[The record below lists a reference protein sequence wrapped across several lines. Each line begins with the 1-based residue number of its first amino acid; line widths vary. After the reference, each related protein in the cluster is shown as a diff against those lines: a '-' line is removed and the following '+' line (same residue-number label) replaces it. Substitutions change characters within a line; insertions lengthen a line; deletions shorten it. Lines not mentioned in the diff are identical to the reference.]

1 MNETVNQENKTAEQ
15 LERTFTQDEM
25 NAIIRDRLSRE
36 REKYADYDALKDKAQ
51 KFDAAEEASK
61 SELQKAQE
69 RAESLQAQLN
79 ALTQAAE
86 VQKVRTKVATEKGLP
101 ANLLTGTTEEE
112 CSTQADAILAF
123 AKTPGYPT
131 VKDAGD
137 VSQKTLG
144 TSGKTRDQFSDWFT
158 SNFNS

>member
-15 LERTFTQDEM
+15 PERTFTQEEM

-36 REKYADYDALKDKAQ
+36 REKYADYDTLRDKAM

-69 RAESLQAQLN
+69 RADALQAQLN
-79 ALTQAAE
+79 ALTQE
-86 VQKVRTKVATEKGLP
+86 TEIQKARTKVATEKGIP
-101 ANLLTGTTEEE
+101 ANLLTGSTEEE
-112 CSTQADAILAF
+112 CSAQADAILAF
-123 AKTPGYPT
+123 AKVPGYPA

-137 VSQKTLG
+137 VGQKTIG
-144 TSGKTRDQFSDWFT
+144 TSGKTRDQFTDWFET
-158 SNFNS
+158 NFH

>member
-15 LERTFTQDEM
+15 PERTFTQEEM

-36 REKYADYDALKDKAQ
+36 REKYADYDTLKDKAQ

-79 ALTQAAE
+79 ALTQEAE
-86 VQKVRTKVATEKGLP
+86 IQKARAKVASEKGIP
-101 ANLLTGTTEEE
+101 ANLLTGSTEEE
-112 CSTQADAILAF
+112 CKNQADAILAF
-123 AKTPGYPT
+123 AKAPGYPA

-137 VSQKTLG
+137 VGQKALG
-144 TSGKTRDQFSDWFT
+144 TSGKTRDQFNDWFE
-158 SNFNS
+158 SNFH